1 MRRTPNLPRQRRSK
15 NGMSRLVQ
23 KCLPVSVCLCVHDFL
38 GLMMFSE
45 PLVSKR
51 LTSTP
56 PRRSLIDH
64 QPHII
69 KWNSMGE
76 KVGRTQQNR
85 PRGCVVRQPAARFGQ
100 QKDFKVCV
108 CVCFRKCTTTKNL
121 RRLRTDGRRR
131 SMTGGMSAR
140 RKNPKANTHGR
151 RRRGPALKVYNFAAA
166 EMQ

>member
-1 MRRTPNLPRQRRSK
+1 MLLVDGVVLAAKYRETAFVRRTPNLPRQRRSK

-23 KCLPVSVCLCVHDFL
+23 KCLPVSMCLCVHDFL

-51 LTSTP
+51 TALASAP

-100 QKDFKVCV
+100 QKDFEVCV
-108 CVCFRKCTTTKNL
+108 CVSENAQQQKICDVYE
-121 RRLRTDGRRR
+121 RTDG
-131 SMTGGMSAR
+131 G
-140 RKNPKANTHGR
+140 
-151 RRRGPALKVYNFAAA
+151 V
-166 EMQ
+166 Q